1 MKRGEG
7 RLGEEREG
15 WKKNLILVGR
25 EMSGENEE
33 ILYGYPLIA
42 LRL

>member
-1 MKRGEG
+1 VRG
-7 RLGEEREG
+7 G
-15 WKKNLILVGR
+15 WEKKEKGGKNLILVGR